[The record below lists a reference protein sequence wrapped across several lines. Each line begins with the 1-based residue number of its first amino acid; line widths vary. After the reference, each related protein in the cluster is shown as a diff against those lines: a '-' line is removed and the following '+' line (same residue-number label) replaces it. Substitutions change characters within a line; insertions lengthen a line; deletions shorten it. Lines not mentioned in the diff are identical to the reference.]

1 VNNVWLKPE
10 AKRQNGTPRNRWQNI
25 LKWIIQ
31 KYSGRVWT
39 GFIWLKI
46 RIAVQVYISPSLFV
60 TVNRNTQN
68 SYDVMKTETQAEM
81 ITGLSSQLHVQYL
94 QIPVSHMVLLTRKV
108 SSHRSLFYQAR
119 ESSISSVEE
128 IPAQPVFKDIPL

>member
-1 VNNVWLKPE
+1 
-10 AKRQNGTPRNRWQNI
+10 
-25 LKWIIQ
+25 
-31 KYSGRVWT
+31 VWT
-39 GFIWLKI
+39 GFIWLT
-46 RIAVQVYISPSLFV
+46 LFV